1 MGAPGVQSGL
11 YNVGSGTARS
21 FLEKANI
28 MFAEMGVAPNVE
40 LIDLPAAL
48 PGKYQYYTRGSID
61 KLRLAGYASPL
72 TPLEKRLR
80 LYVRNYL
87 ETRDGYR

>member
-1 MGAPGVQSGL
+1 
-11 YNVGSGTARS
+11 
-21 FLEKANI
+21 

-48 PGKYQYYTRGSID
+48 PGKYQYYTRGRID

-80 LYVRNYL
+80 LYVRSYL
-87 ETRDGYR
+87 ETGDGYR